1 MTVVNLIIALIAL
14 VIAVM
19 AYKRAGGTTE
29 LRDKT
34 ADTLGKMEK
43 ALRRIEAKEEQMGP
57 EQ

>member
-1 MTVVNLIIALIAL
+1 MTIVNFIIALIAL

-19 AYKRAGGTTE
+19 AYQRAGGTSE

-43 ALRRIEAKEEQMGP
+43 ALRRIEAKEDQMDA
-57 EQ
+57 QQ